1 MSLPD
6 DLPLSETLGIFVGI
20 AGFDWLDDGNA
31 ELLTAVIGAIVA
43 GTIIFL
49 ARRISRRRKR

>member
-49 ARRISRRRKR
+49 ARRISRRRKP